1 MLQSYLL
8 SSAVV
13 VAGSWSEGVCN
24 REHLHF
30 RTQQCLVSTGN
41 RGQFLNRPRG
51 PMFSPSVQI
60 FEIKDFFFNLLC
72 NILHQKIF

>member
-1 MLQSYLL
+1 MVQGTGCMLQSYLL

-60 FEIKDFFFNLLC
+60 FEIKGAFF
-72 NILHQKIF
+72 